1 MSQDDKELVT
11 AFIKSK
17 TDVAAT
23 NEAKSFGQ
31 SRERRVLQH
40 LRTLREFS
48 PVDFRYIDL
57 EDMVII
63 MPAIKRAETED
74 GDPRFS
80 QNTYRDSI
88 AVSKM
93 FLTWLSDE
101 GISELTAKDLKKI
114 GIPAANEHTIEAD
127 DLISE
132 DDRDKMIKSCQNSR
146 DRAIISMMFEAGLR
160 PVEIGRLTFKDV
172 AFTDNSMTITT
183 KGKTGRERKIPA
195 PLSKMYLKSWMNDL
209 PYEPSPDTVVF
220 CSMTPLVNDKG
231 VRQWLPLKDD
241 AIRRQIKTIAE
252 IAGVKNF
259 KKMYQF
265 RHTAISSWING
276 GLPERMAMELSHGGD
291 TKMMRIYYHVTNKE
305 VERRVLALNGMGDT
319 EPVKKAPT
327 KNICQSC
334 GTKNPVTLR
343 FCGNCGGPLTEQA
356 RSQVETE
363 RAGIRAAGAEYVKV
377 DDVQKMI
384 QDALLAAGLKR

>member
-1 MSQDDKELVT
+1 M
-11 AFIKSK
+11 K
-17 TDVAAT
+17 T
-23 NEAKSFGQ
+23 EASTLNNVQNHFGQ

-57 EDMVII
+57 EDMITI
-63 MPAIKRAETED
+63 LKNIPKATDENKKKRY
-74 GDPRFS
+74 S
-80 QNTYRDSI
+80 QNTFRDTI

-132 DDRDKMIKSCQNSR
+132 DDRDKMIKSSQNSR
-146 DRAIISMMFEAGLR
+146 DRAIISLMFEAGLR

-195 PLSKMYLKSWMNDL
+195 PLSKMYLKAWMNDL
-209 PYEPSPDTVVF
+209 PYEPEPNAVVF
-220 CSMTPLVNDKG
+220 CSMTPLINDKG

-241 AIRRQIKTIAE
+241 AIRRQIKTIAG
-252 IAGVKNF
+252 IAGIKNF

-291 TKMMRIYYHVTNKE
+291 TKMMRIYYHVTDKE
-305 VERRVLALNGMGDT
+305 VERRVLALNNLGTTD
-319 EPVKKAPT
+319 PVKTAPT
-327 KNICQSC
+327 HHTCQSC
-334 GTKNPVTLR
+334 GIKNPVTLK

-363 RAGIRAAGAEYVKV
+363 RAGIRAAGQQYVKME
-377 DDVQKMI
+377 DIQPMI
-384 QDALLAAGLKR
+384 EKAVAAALSRK